1 MILVTTQGNILVIRS
16 TRESREKNPQNKQ
29 KNKKNKTLSDNILVS
44 IMKLNDNLKLTRK
57 ANQSISSG
65 LRHEG
70 EVIKE

>member
-1 MILVTTQGNILVIRS
+1 MKAG
-16 TRESREKNPQNKQ
+16 
-29 KNKKNKTLSDNILVS
+29 KKTKTKKPPPKTLSDNILVS